1 MPKFEWSIYNV
12 TQDFLIGEFTQS
24 MSFSWGRDSPVTPYQ
39 GRTATIT
46 MLNDANQSQYVSNA
60 DQINIIL
67 GIDTEPT
74 SVIIFNGIVV
84 SREFQDTPGN
94 GAGSTLVFTV
104 LDLFAMAGT
113 VQFNGTVSS
122 AQTQLLELGASVVT
136 ANAADLIL
144 LGTTDVSITTGTIA
158 ENALSRINQIILAD
172 KGYISSWLYDI
183 SGTYYTEYQQPS
195 NQSSSSVVASPT
207 YGRTSSATQIAYDSI
222 VRREAATSNLF
233 YNRATVTGTSAT
245 VTSDNTPS
253 LLYYGVRSFTTSTPQ
268 SNFVTSSSQWFANAY
283 SDPEAVTLEISFLD
297 VAQTSDALLDFAI
310 YSLQSVLFQQVS
322 YTPPGGSSTS
332 GYYLPEK
339 ITMNVT
345 PAATRVSMTMIPITL
360 YQFFKLNDSVFG
372 VLDTSRLGAG
382 EI

>member
-12 TQDFLIGEFTQS
+12 TQDYLIGEFTQL
-24 MSFSWGRDSPVTPYQ
+24 MTFSWGRDSPITPYQ

-60 DQINIIL
+60 DQIHIIL
-67 GIDTEPT
+67 GIDTSPT
-74 SVIIFNGIVV
+74 SFLVFNGIVV

-104 LDLFAMAGT
+104 LDLYAMAGT
-113 VQFNGTVSS
+113 VQFNGTVST
-122 AQTQLLELGASVVT
+122 AQSQLLELGASVVT
-136 ANAADLIL
+136 ANAGDLTLI
-144 LGTTDVSITTGTIA
+144 GDTDVSITTGTIA

-172 KGYISSWLYDI
+172 KGFISRWLYEV
-183 SGTYYTEYQQPS
+183 SGAYWTDYTQPS
-195 NQSSSSVVASPT
+195 VISYGSLETSPS
-207 YGRTSSATQIAYDSI
+207 YGRTAGPTTIAYDSI

-233 YNRATVTGTSAT
+233 YNRATVTGTITT
-245 VTSDNTPS
+245 VTSDNTS
-253 LLYYGVRSFTTSTPQ
+253 NLLYYGVRSFTTSTPQ

-297 VAQTSDALLDFAI
+297 VAQTSGALVDFVT
-310 YSLQSVLFQQVS
+310 YSVDSVRFQQVA
-322 YTPPGGSSTS
+322 YTPPGGSSTF

-345 PAATRVSMTMIPITL
+345 PEATRVSMTMIPITL
-360 YQFFKLNDSVFG
+360 YQFFKLDDSVFG
-372 VLDTSRLGAG
+372 VLNTSRLGAG

>member
-183 SGTYYTEYQQPS
+183 SGTFYTDYQKPS
-195 NQSSSSVVASPT
+195 EQSSSSVVASPT

-233 YNRATVTGTSAT
+233 YNRATVTGTSTT

-253 LLYYGVRSFTTSTPQ
+253 YLYYGVRSFTTSTPQ

-283 SDPEAVTLEISFLD
+283 SDPEAVTLEMSFLD
-297 VAQTSDALLDFAI
+297 VAQTSGALLDFAI
-310 YSLQSVLFQQVS
+310 YSLQAVLFQQVS
-322 YTPPGGSSTS
+322 YTPPGGSSIS
-332 GYYLPEK
+332 DYYLPEK
-339 ITMNVT
+339 ISMNVT